1 MGPKGKAIAAGD
13 CWVLP
18 RPQCPQ
24 MLPGLW
30 LLKGLAK
37 ISCSLCP
44 GERSPEERPPT
55 CLCGFPQKS
64 TSWQDATCELGE
76 PGGPGG
82 EVLSTGKEECPAAL
96 LSSPPTKCKSELHPL
111 SVPMNA
117 LRYRVP
123 INPRRQRLDSQRHQQ
138 ASGESRNSSVNHMSK
153 TQLQQR
159 PEDARLTLRDRRVQ
173 GSSTSQWICN
183 LTTPENA
190 EGLPWGELV
199 SNLSGWSSE
208 PSG

>member
-1 MGPKGKAIAAGD
+1 MWDPRAKPLLQGMLGPPPSPVSPDAAGTLAAQGTSQD
-13 CWVLP
+13 QLQPLP
-18 RPQCPQ
+18 R
-24 MLPGLW
+24 
-30 LLKGLAK
+30 
-37 ISCSLCP
+37 
-44 GERSPEERPPT
+44 REEPPT

-64 TSWQDATCELGE
+64 TSWQDAACELGE

-123 INPRRQRLDSQRHQQ
+123 INLRRQRLDGQRHQQ
-138 ASGESRNSSVNHMSK
+138 ASGESRNSSINQMSK

-159 PEDARLTLRDRRVQ
+159 PEDARLTLRDGQAQ
-173 GSSTSQWICN
+173 GSNTSQWSATSQHQKMLRGCLGEN
-183 LTTPENA
+183 LGA
-190 EGLPWGELV
+190 I
-199 SNLSGWSSE
+199 
-208 PSG
+208 